1 MCPLAKG
8 MLLRRGAY
16 PPASAWPSV
25 VFCLEGLNRPCWCFG
40 LIFFET
46 KRIMMPPI
54 FYRLSIA
61 CVGLALFSVQAEQH
75 VNLLEIHPQYSY
87 AGVKNIGELEEV
99 LRGELGN
106 LGGYSFSRS
115 WWKWDRLRQRYVDDG
130 RKEENSI
137 RILRGVF
144 RGLILDW
151 YSKLEAVGEGD
162 MFYIYFTTN
171 SGNKVQR
178 QAEDGRTLRRD
189 FHGGGYHGGW
199 GGACRMRIYEE
210 LVRQKMLTADE
221 QATMKKIVHQSLE
234 YKYLDFNRGSQH
246 ADNHSFGNGGGVA
259 LGIKLF
265 PDAPQA
271 KEARAWLNRIWNH
284 MAEYGDWTE
293 WNYYPYGPIFLHGML
308 DIAEATGRIDSESKL
323 INAIGKRCLQ
333 FNHGGGVKGG
343 PNCGIRQRNDWSSVY
358 ADPWNVGY
366 YDVETSSRDG
376 NFWYRMAQHYKN
388 PEYLWVA
395 EQVALGGRPP
405 NGQVPQA
412 YQLAYN
418 KRFAWFVERGIEP
431 RVPKM
436 RAKVGLLSELNHQVK
451 ERIYLNSG
459 VEPDKPYAAFFLYD
473 KKDSHLDN
481 VSGFLYEYS
490 YNGAKL
496 LHSSGKYNN
505 VYSGNELRGGGSGN
519 ESLDALLVVH
529 NRHQFPVHP
538 DRLGDD
544 RDYRRMY
551 MAKHLPDLAAAGN
564 NDSNDAYGQFGFED
578 YFGPESQWVR
588 RALLTAEGYLIVA
601 DEYQVG
607 QALGQDYHAGPVW
620 HLARVEGQSVGR
632 QSRNWFAAPAFAH
645 AWWQKQIM
653 GVVVY
658 IHDHKQLVYGTINQ
672 NCSQDLD
679 VNTTSYAYRPIKA
692 GKTERFLSVLL
703 PHRLSTPAG
712 AVVRGVR
719 TVISKGKFS
728 ASIGGVK
735 VELGK
740 KGNWSVTR

>member
-1 MCPLAKG
+1 M
-8 MLLRRGAY
+8 M
-16 PPASAWPSV
+16 SPS
-25 VFCLEGLNRPCWCFG
+25 
-40 LIFFET
+40 
-46 KRIMMPPI
+46 

-115 WWKWDRLRQRYVDDG
+115 WWKWDRLRQRYVDGG

-265 PDAPQA
+265 PDAPQV

-505 VYSGNELRGGGSGN
+505 VYSENELRGGGSGN

-692 GKTERFLSVLL
+692 GKTERFLSVLI

-719 TVISKGKFS
+719 TAISKGKFS

>member
-1 MCPLAKG
+1 MLCLSLGLPLAKAAVKENILSEHPRHDYLNVG
-8 MLLRRGAY
+8 DIDQLENDLR
-16 PPASAWPSV
+16 
-25 VFCLEGLNRPCWCFG
+25 
-40 LIFFET
+40 
-46 KRIMMPPI
+46 
-54 FYRLSIA
+54 
-61 CVGLALFSVQAEQH
+61 QA
-75 VNLLEIHPQYSY
+75 
-87 AGVKNIGELEEV
+87 
-99 LRGELGN
+99 
-106 LGGYSFSRS
+106 LGGLESYSFSRS
-115 WWKWDRLRQRYVDDG
+115 WWKWDRLRQRYVDGD
-130 RKEENSI
+130 RRDKNAI
-137 RILRGVF
+137 RILRAVF

-151 YSKLEAVGEGD
+151 YARCEKRGEGD
-162 MFYIYFTTN
+162 LFYIFFTTS

-189 FHGGGYHGGW
+189 HHGGGYHGGW
-199 GGACRMRIYEE
+199 GGACRMRIFEE
-210 LVRQKMLTADE
+210 LVRQNMFTDAE
-221 QATMKKIVHQSLE
+221 QATMKKIVYQSLE
-234 YKYLDFNRGSQH
+234 PRFLDFKRGSQH

-265 PDAPQA
+265 PDVPQA
-271 KEARAWLNRIWNH
+271 KEARAWLERIWNH
-284 MAEYGDWTE
+284 MAEFGDWTE

-308 DIAEATGRIDSESKL
+308 DIAEATGRIESDGKL

-343 PNCGIRQRNDWSSVY
+343 PNCGIRQRSDLSAVY

-388 PEYLWVA
+388 PEYLWAA

-405 NGQVPQA
+405 NGQIPQA

-418 KRFAWFVERGIEP
+418 KRFAWFVKRGIEP

-436 RAKVGLLSELNHQVK
+436 QAKVGLLSELNHQVK

-505 VYSGNELRGGGSGN
+505 VYSGNDLRGGGSGN

-538 DRLGDD
+538 DRLGDN

-551 MAKHLPDLAAAGN
+551 MAKHLPDLATAKN
-564 NDSNDAYGQFGFED
+564 NDSGDAYGQFGFTD
-578 YFGPESQWVR
+578 YFGPDSQWIRKAV
-588 RALLTAEGYLIVA
+588 LTAEGYLIVA

-607 QALGQDYHAGPVW
+607 QALGRDYHAGPVW
-620 HLARVEGQSVGR
+620 HLARVEGRKPGQ
-632 QSRNWFAAPAFAH
+632 QEENWFIAPAFAQ
-645 AWWQKQIM
+645 AWWQKEKM
-653 GVVVY
+653 SVAVY
-658 IHDHKQLVYGTINQ
+658 IHDHRQMVYGTVNQ

-679 VNTTSYAYRPIKA
+679 LNTTAYAYRLIEA
-692 GKTERFLSVLL
+692 GKTERFLSVLI
-703 PHRLSTPAG
+703 PHKLSTPSG
-712 AVVRGVR
+712 EVVRGVK
-719 TVISKGKFS
+719 TSISKKGKYS
-728 ASIGGVK
+728 AFIGGLNI
-735 VELGK
+735 EMGRN
-740 KGNWSVTR
+740 GNWSVNR

>member
-46 KRIMMPPI
+46 KRIMMSPS

-75 VNLLEIHPQYSY
+75 VNLLEIHPQHSY
-87 AGVKNIGELEEV
+87 VGVKNIGELEEV

-115 WWKWDRLRQRYVDDG
+115 WWKWDRLRQRYVDGG

-265 PDAPQA
+265 PDAPQV

-333 FNHGGGVKGG
+333 FNHGGGVKGA

-692 GKTERFLSVLL
+692 GKTERFLSVLI

-719 TVISKGKFS
+719 TAISKGKFS

>member
-1 MCPLAKG
+1 MLCLSLGLPLAKAAVNENILSEHPRHDYLNVG
-8 MLLRRGAY
+8 DIDQLENDLR
-16 PPASAWPSV
+16 
-25 VFCLEGLNRPCWCFG
+25 
-40 LIFFET
+40 
-46 KRIMMPPI
+46 
-54 FYRLSIA
+54 
-61 CVGLALFSVQAEQH
+61 QA
-75 VNLLEIHPQYSY
+75 
-87 AGVKNIGELEEV
+87 
-99 LRGELGN
+99 
-106 LGGYSFSRS
+106 LGGLESYSFSRS
-115 WWKWDRLRQRYVDDG
+115 WWKWDRLRQRYVDGG
-130 RKEENSI
+130 RRDKNAI
-137 RILRGVF
+137 RILRAVF

-151 YSKLEAVGEGD
+151 YARCEKRGEGD
-162 MFYIYFTTN
+162 LFYIFFTTS

-189 FHGGGYHGGW
+189 HHGGGYHGGW
-199 GGACRMRIYEE
+199 GGACRMRIFEE
-210 LVRQKMLTADE
+210 LVRQNMFTDAE
-221 QATMKKIVHQSLE
+221 QATMEKIVYQSFE
-234 YKYLDFNRGSQH
+234 PRFLDFKRGSQH

-265 PDAPQA
+265 PDVPQA
-271 KEARAWLNRIWNH
+271 KEARAWLERIWNH
-284 MAEYGDWTE
+284 MAEFGDWTE

-308 DIAEATGRIDSESKL
+308 DIAEATGRIESDGKL

-343 PNCGIRQRNDWSSVY
+343 PNCGIRQRSDLSAVY

-388 PEYLWVA
+388 PEYLWAA

-405 NGQVPQA
+405 NGQIPQA

-418 KRFAWFVERGIEP
+418 KRFAWFVKRGIEP

-436 RAKVGLLSELNHQVK
+436 QAKVGLLSELNHQVK

-505 VYSGNELRGGGSGN
+505 VYSGNDLRGGGSGN

-538 DRLGDD
+538 DRLGDN

-551 MAKHLPDLAAAGN
+551 MAKHLPDLATAKN
-564 NDSNDAYGQFGFED
+564 NDSGDAYGQFGFAD
-578 YFGPESQWVR
+578 YFGPDSQWIRKAV
-588 RALLTAEGYLIVA
+588 LTAEGYLIVA

-607 QALGQDYHAGPVW
+607 QALGRDYHAGPVW
-620 HLARVEGQSVGR
+620 HLARVEGRKPGR
-632 QSRNWFAAPAFAH
+632 QEENWFVAPAFAQ
-645 AWWQKQIM
+645 AWWQKEKM
-653 GVVVY
+653 SVAVY
-658 IHDHKQLVYGTINQ
+658 IHDHRQMVYGTVNQ

-679 VNTTSYAYRPIKA
+679 LNTTAYAYRLIEA
-692 GKTERFLSVLL
+692 GKTERFLSVLI
-703 PHRLSTPAG
+703 PHKLSTPSG
-712 AVVRGVR
+712 EVVHGVK
-719 TVISKGKFS
+719 TSISKKGKYS
-728 ASIGGVK
+728 AFIGGLNI
-735 VELGK
+735 EMGRN
-740 KGNWSVTR
+740 GNWSVNR

>member
-1 MCPLAKG
+1 MLCLGLGLPLAKAAVNENILSQHPRHDYLNVG
-8 MLLRRGAY
+8 DIDQLENDLR
-16 PPASAWPSV
+16 
-25 VFCLEGLNRPCWCFG
+25 
-40 LIFFET
+40 
-46 KRIMMPPI
+46 
-54 FYRLSIA
+54 
-61 CVGLALFSVQAEQH
+61 QA
-75 VNLLEIHPQYSY
+75 
-87 AGVKNIGELEEV
+87 
-99 LRGELGN
+99 
-106 LGGYSFSRS
+106 LGGLESYSFSRS
-115 WWKWDRLRQRYVDDG
+115 WWKWDRLRQRYVDGG
-130 RKEENSI
+130 RRDKNAI
-137 RILRGVF
+137 RILRAVF

-151 YSKLEAVGEGD
+151 YARCEKRGKGD
-162 MFYIYFTTN
+162 LFYIFSTTN

-178 QAEDGRTLRRD
+178 PAEAGRTLRRD
-189 FHGGGYHGGW
+189 HPGGGYHGGW
-199 GGACRMRIYEE
+199 GGACRMRIFEE
-210 LVRQKMLTADE
+210 LVRQNMFADAE

-234 YKYLDFNRGSQH
+234 PRFLDFKRGSQH

-271 KEARAWLNRIWNH
+271 KEARAWLERIWNH
-284 MAEYGDWTE
+284 MAEFGDWTE

-308 DIAEATGRIDSESKL
+308 DIAEATGRIESDGKL

-343 PNCGIRQRNDWSSVY
+343 PNCGIRQRSDLSAVY

-388 PEYLWVA
+388 PEYLWAA
-395 EQVALGGRPP
+395 EQVVLGGRPP
-405 NGQVPQA
+405 NGQIPKA

-436 RAKVGLLSELNHQVK
+436 QAKVGLLSELNHQVK

-505 VYSGNELRGGGSGN
+505 VYSGNDLRGGGSGN

-538 DRLGDD
+538 DRLGDN

-551 MAKHLPDLAAAGN
+551 MAKHLPDLATAKN
-564 NDSNDAYGQFGFED
+564 NDSGDAYGQFGFAD
-578 YFGPESQWVR
+578 YFGPDSQWIRKAV
-588 RALLTAEGYLIVA
+588 LTAEGYLIVA

-607 QALGQDYHAGPVW
+607 QALGRDYHAGPVW
-620 HLARVEGQSVGR
+620 HLARVEGRKPGR
-632 QSRNWFAAPAFAH
+632 QEENWFVAPAFAQ
-645 AWWQKQIM
+645 AWWQKEKM
-653 GVVVY
+653 SVAVY
-658 IHDHKQLVYGTINQ
+658 IHDHRQMVYGTVNQ

-679 VNTTSYAYRPIKA
+679 LNTTAYAYRLIEA
-692 GKTERFLSVLL
+692 GKTERFLSVLI
-703 PHRLSTPAG
+703 PHKLSTPSG
-712 AVVRGVR
+712 EVVRGVK
-719 TVISKGKFS
+719 TSVSKKGKYS
-728 ASIGGVK
+728 AFIGGLNI
-735 VELGK
+735 EMNRN
-740 KGNWSVTR
+740 GNWSVNR

>member
-1 MCPLAKG
+1 
-8 MLLRRGAY
+8 
-16 PPASAWPSV
+16 
-25 VFCLEGLNRPCWCFG
+25 
-40 LIFFET
+40 
-46 KRIMMPPI
+46 
-54 FYRLSIA
+54 
-61 CVGLALFSVQAEQH
+61 
-75 VNLLEIHPQYSY
+75 
-87 AGVKNIGELEEV
+87 
-99 LRGELGN
+99 
-106 LGGYSFSRS
+106 
-115 WWKWDRLRQRYVDDG
+115 
-130 RKEENSI
+130 
-137 RILRGVF
+137 
-144 RGLILDW
+144 
-151 YSKLEAVGEGD
+151 
-162 MFYIYFTTN
+162 
-171 SGNKVQR
+171 
-178 QAEDGRTLRRD
+178 
-189 FHGGGYHGGW
+189 
-199 GGACRMRIYEE
+199 
-210 LVRQKMLTADE
+210 
-221 QATMKKIVHQSLE
+221 
-234 YKYLDFNRGSQH
+234 
-246 ADNHSFGNGGGVA
+246 
-259 LGIKLF
+259 
-265 PDAPQA
+265 
-271 KEARAWLNRIWNH
+271 
-284 MAEYGDWTE
+284 
-293 WNYYPYGPIFLHGML
+293 ML

-692 GKTERFLSVLL
+692 GKTERFLSVLI

-719 TVISKGKFS
+719 TAISKGKFS

>member
-1 MCPLAKG
+1 MLCLSLGLPLAKAAVKENILSEHPRHDYLNVG
-8 MLLRRGAY
+8 DIDQLENDLR
-16 PPASAWPSV
+16 
-25 VFCLEGLNRPCWCFG
+25 
-40 LIFFET
+40 
-46 KRIMMPPI
+46 
-54 FYRLSIA
+54 
-61 CVGLALFSVQAEQH
+61 QA
-75 VNLLEIHPQYSY
+75 
-87 AGVKNIGELEEV
+87 
-99 LRGELGN
+99 
-106 LGGYSFSRS
+106 LGGLESYSFSRS
-115 WWKWDRLRQRYVDDG
+115 WWKWDRLRQRYVDGD
-130 RKEENSI
+130 RRDKNAI
-137 RILRGVF
+137 RILRAVF

-151 YSKLEAVGEGD
+151 YARCEKRGEGD
-162 MFYIYFTTN
+162 LFYIFFTTS

-189 FHGGGYHGGW
+189 HHGGGYHGGW
-199 GGACRMRIYEE
+199 GGACRMRIFEE
-210 LVRQKMLTADE
+210 LVRQNMFTDAE
-221 QATMKKIVHQSLE
+221 QATMKKIVYQSLE
-234 YKYLDFNRGSQH
+234 PRFLDFKRGSQH

-265 PDAPQA
+265 PDVPQA
-271 KEARAWLNRIWNH
+271 KEARAWLERIWNH
-284 MAEYGDWTE
+284 MAEFGDWTE

-308 DIAEATGRIDSESKL
+308 DIAEATGRIESDGKL

-343 PNCGIRQRNDWSSVY
+343 PNCGIRQRSDLSAVY

-388 PEYLWVA
+388 PEYLWAA

-405 NGQVPQA
+405 NGQIPQA

-418 KRFAWFVERGIEP
+418 KRFAWFVKRGIEP

-436 RAKVGLLSELNHQVK
+436 QAKVGLLSELNHQVK

-505 VYSGNELRGGGSGN
+505 VYSGNDLRGGGSGN

-538 DRLGDD
+538 DRLGDN

-551 MAKHLPDLAAAGN
+551 MAKHLPDLATAKN
-564 NDSNDAYGQFGFED
+564 NDSGDAYGQFGFTD
-578 YFGPESQWVR
+578 YFGPDSQWIRKAV
-588 RALLTAEGYLIVA
+588 LTAEGYLIVA

-607 QALGQDYHAGPVW
+607 QALGRDYHAGPVW
-620 HLARVEGQSVGR
+620 HLARVEGRKPGR
-632 QSRNWFAAPAFAH
+632 QEENWFIAPAFAQ
-645 AWWQKQIM
+645 AWWQKEKM
-653 GVVVY
+653 SVAVY
-658 IHDHKQLVYGTINQ
+658 IHDHRQMVYGTVNQ

-679 VNTTSYAYRPIKA
+679 LNTTAYAYRLIEA
-692 GKTERFLSVLL
+692 GKIERFLSVLI
-703 PHRLSTPAG
+703 PHKLSTPSG
-712 AVVRGVR
+712 EVVRGVK
-719 TVISKGKFS
+719 TSISKKGKYS
-728 ASIGGVK
+728 AFIGGLNI
-735 VELGK
+735 EMGRN
-740 KGNWSVTR
+740 GNWSVNR

>member
-1 MCPLAKG
+1 MLCLGLGLPLAKAAVNENILSEHPRHDYLNVG
-8 MLLRRGAY
+8 DIDQLENDLR
-16 PPASAWPSV
+16 
-25 VFCLEGLNRPCWCFG
+25 
-40 LIFFET
+40 
-46 KRIMMPPI
+46 
-54 FYRLSIA
+54 
-61 CVGLALFSVQAEQH
+61 QA
-75 VNLLEIHPQYSY
+75 
-87 AGVKNIGELEEV
+87 
-99 LRGELGN
+99 
-106 LGGYSFSRS
+106 LGGLESYSFSRS
-115 WWKWDRLRQRYVDDG
+115 WWKWDRLRQRYVDGG
-130 RKEENSI
+130 RRDKNAI
-137 RILRGVF
+137 RILRAVF

-151 YSKLEAVGEGD
+151 YARCEKRGEGD
-162 MFYIYFTTN
+162 LFYIFFTTS

-189 FHGGGYHGGW
+189 HHGGGYHGGW
-199 GGACRMRIYEE
+199 GGACRMRIFEE
-210 LVRQKMLTADE
+210 LVRQNMFTDAE
-221 QATMKKIVHQSLE
+221 QATMKKIVYQSLE
-234 YKYLDFNRGSQH
+234 PRFLDFKRGSQH

-265 PDAPQA
+265 PDVPQA
-271 KEARAWLNRIWNH
+271 KEARAWLERIWNH
-284 MAEYGDWTE
+284 MAEFGDWTE

-308 DIAEATGRIDSESKL
+308 DIAEATGRIESDGKL

-343 PNCGIRQRNDWSSVY
+343 PNCGIRQRSDLSAVY

-388 PEYLWVA
+388 PEYLWAA
-395 EQVALGGRPP
+395 EQVAIGGRPP
-405 NGQVPQA
+405 NGQIPQA

-436 RAKVGLLSELNHQVK
+436 QAKVGLLSELNHQVK

-505 VYSGNELRGGGSGN
+505 VYSGNDLRGGGSGN

-538 DRLGDD
+538 DRLGDN

-551 MAKHLPDLAAAGN
+551 MAKHLPDLATAKN
-564 NDSNDAYGQFGFED
+564 NDSGDAYGQFGFAD
-578 YFGPESQWVR
+578 YFGPDSQWIRKAV
-588 RALLTAEGYLIVA
+588 LTAEGYLIVA

-607 QALGQDYHAGPVW
+607 QALGRDYHAGPVW
-620 HLARVEGQSVGR
+620 HLARVEGQKPGR
-632 QSRNWFAAPAFAH
+632 QEENWFVAPAFAQ
-645 AWWQKQIM
+645 AWWQKEKM
-653 GVVVY
+653 SVAVY
-658 IHDHKQLVYGTINQ
+658 IHDHRQMVYGTVNQ

-679 VNTTSYAYRPIKA
+679 LNTTAYAYRLIEA
-692 GKTERFLSVLL
+692 GKTERFLSVLI
-703 PHRLSTPAG
+703 PHKLSTPSG
-712 AVVRGVR
+712 EVVRGVK
-719 TVISKGKFS
+719 TSVSKKGKYS
-728 ASIGGVK
+728 AFIGGLNI
-735 VELGK
+735 EMDRN
-740 KGNWSVTR
+740 GNWSVNR

>member
-1 MCPLAKG
+1 MLCLGLGLPLVKAAVNENILSEHPRHDYLNVG
-8 MLLRRGAY
+8 DINQLENDLR
-16 PPASAWPSV
+16 
-25 VFCLEGLNRPCWCFG
+25 
-40 LIFFET
+40 
-46 KRIMMPPI
+46 
-54 FYRLSIA
+54 
-61 CVGLALFSVQAEQH
+61 QA
-75 VNLLEIHPQYSY
+75 
-87 AGVKNIGELEEV
+87 
-99 LRGELGN
+99 
-106 LGGYSFSRS
+106 LGGLESYSFSRS
-115 WWKWDRLRQRYVDDG
+115 WWKWDRLRQRYVDGG
-130 RKEENSI
+130 RRDKNAI
-137 RILRGVF
+137 RILRAVF

-151 YSKLEAVGEGD
+151 YARCEKRGEGD
-162 MFYIYFTTN
+162 LFYIFFTTS

-189 FHGGGYHGGW
+189 HHGGGYHGGW
-199 GGACRMRIYEE
+199 GGACRMRIFEE
-210 LVRQKMLTADE
+210 LVRQNMFTDAE
-221 QATMKKIVHQSLE
+221 QATMKKIVYQSLE
-234 YKYLDFNRGSQH
+234 PRFLDFKQGSQH

-265 PDAPQA
+265 PDVPQA
-271 KEARAWLNRIWNH
+271 KEARAWLERIWHH
-284 MAEYGDWTE
+284 MAEFGDWTE

-308 DIAEATGRIDSESKL
+308 DIAEATGRIESDGKL

-343 PNCGIRQRNDWSSVY
+343 PNCGIRQRSDLSAVY

-388 PEYLWVA
+388 PEYLWAA

-405 NGQVPQA
+405 NGQIPQA

-436 RAKVGLLSELNHQVK
+436 QAKVGLLSELNHQVK

-459 VEPDKPYAAFFLYD
+459 VEPDQPYAAFFLYD

-505 VYSGNELRGGGSGN
+505 VYSGNDLRGGGSGN

-538 DRLGDD
+538 DRLGDN

-551 MAKHLPDLAAAGN
+551 MAKHLPDLATAKN
-564 NDSNDAYGQFGFED
+564 NDSGDAYGQFGFAD
-578 YFGPESQWVR
+578 YFGPDSQWIRKAV
-588 RALLTAEGYLIVA
+588 LTAEGYLIVA

-607 QALGQDYHAGPVW
+607 QALGRDYHAGPVW
-620 HLARVEGQSVGR
+620 HLARVEGQKPGR
-632 QSRNWFAAPAFAH
+632 QEENWFVAPAFAQ
-645 AWWQKQIM
+645 AWWQKEKM
-653 GVVVY
+653 SVAVY
-658 IHDHKQLVYGTINQ
+658 IHDHRQMVYGTVNQ

-679 VNTTSYAYRPIKA
+679 LNTTAYAYRLIEA
-692 GKTERFLSVLL
+692 GKTERFLSVLI
-703 PHRLSTPAG
+703 PHKLSTPSG
-712 AVVRGVR
+712 EVVRGVK
-719 TVISKGKFS
+719 TSVSKKGKYS
-728 ASIGGVK
+728 AFIGGLNI
-735 VELGK
+735 EMDRN
-740 KGNWSVTR
+740 GNWSVNR

>member
-1 MCPLAKG
+1 MLCLGLGLPLAKAAVNENILSEHPRHDYLNVG
-8 MLLRRGAY
+8 DIDQLENDLR
-16 PPASAWPSV
+16 
-25 VFCLEGLNRPCWCFG
+25 
-40 LIFFET
+40 
-46 KRIMMPPI
+46 
-54 FYRLSIA
+54 
-61 CVGLALFSVQAEQH
+61 QA
-75 VNLLEIHPQYSY
+75 
-87 AGVKNIGELEEV
+87 
-99 LRGELGN
+99 
-106 LGGYSFSRS
+106 LGGLESYSFSRS
-115 WWKWDRLRQRYVDDG
+115 WWKWDRLRQRYVDGG
-130 RKEENSI
+130 RRDKNAI
-137 RILRGVF
+137 RILRAVF

-151 YSKLEAVGEGD
+151 YARCEKRGEGD
-162 MFYIYFTTN
+162 LFYIFFTTS

-189 FHGGGYHGGW
+189 HHGGGYHGGW
-199 GGACRMRIYEE
+199 GGACRMRIFEE
-210 LVRQKMLTADE
+210 LVRQNMFTDAE
-221 QATMKKIVHQSLE
+221 QATMKKIVYQSLE
-234 YKYLDFNRGSQH
+234 PRFLDFKRGSQH

-265 PDAPQA
+265 PDVPQA
-271 KEARAWLNRIWNH
+271 KEARAWLERIWNH
-284 MAEYGDWTE
+284 MAEFGDWTE

-308 DIAEATGRIDSESKL
+308 DIAEATGRIESDGKL

-343 PNCGIRQRNDWSSVY
+343 PNCGIRQRSDLSAVY

-388 PEYLWVA
+388 PEYLWAA

-405 NGQVPQA
+405 NGQIPQA

-436 RAKVGLLSELNHQVK
+436 QAKVGLLSELNHQVK

-459 VEPDKPYAAFFLYD
+459 VEPDQPYAAFFLYD

-505 VYSGNELRGGGSGN
+505 VYSGNDLRGGGSGN

-538 DRLGDD
+538 DRLGDN

-551 MAKHLPDLAAAGN
+551 MAKHLPDLATAKN
-564 NDSNDAYGQFGFED
+564 NDSGDAYGQFGFAD
-578 YFGPESQWVR
+578 YFGPDSQWIRKAV
-588 RALLTAEGYLIVA
+588 LTAEGYLIVA

-607 QALGQDYHAGPVW
+607 QALGRDYHAGPVW
-620 HLARVEGQSVGR
+620 HLARVEGQKPGR
-632 QSRNWFAAPAFAH
+632 QEENWFVAPAFAQ
-645 AWWQKQIM
+645 AWWQKEKM
-653 GVVVY
+653 SVAVY
-658 IHDHKQLVYGTINQ
+658 IHDHRQMVYGTVNQ

-679 VNTTSYAYRPIKA
+679 LNTTAYAYRLIEA
-692 GKTERFLSVLL
+692 GKTERFLSVLI
-703 PHRLSTPAG
+703 PHKLSTPSG
-712 AVVRGVR
+712 EVVRGVK
-719 TVISKGKFS
+719 TSVSKKGKYS
-728 ASIGGVK
+728 AFIGGLNI
-735 VELGK
+735 EMDRN
-740 KGNWSVTR
+740 GNWSVNR

>member
-1 MCPLAKG
+1 MLCLGLGLPLAKAAVNENILSEHPRHDYLNVG
-8 MLLRRGAY
+8 DIDQLENDLR
-16 PPASAWPSV
+16 
-25 VFCLEGLNRPCWCFG
+25 
-40 LIFFET
+40 
-46 KRIMMPPI
+46 
-54 FYRLSIA
+54 
-61 CVGLALFSVQAEQH
+61 QA
-75 VNLLEIHPQYSY
+75 
-87 AGVKNIGELEEV
+87 
-99 LRGELGN
+99 
-106 LGGYSFSRS
+106 LGGLESYSFSRS
-115 WWKWDRLRQRYVDDG
+115 WWKWDRLRQRYVDGD
-130 RKEENSI
+130 RRDKNAI
-137 RILRGVF
+137 RILRAVF

-151 YSKLEAVGEGD
+151 YARCEKRGEGD
-162 MFYIYFTTN
+162 LFYIFFTTS

-189 FHGGGYHGGW
+189 HHGGGYHGGW
-199 GGACRMRIYEE
+199 GGACRMRIFEE
-210 LVRQKMLTADE
+210 LVRQNMFTDAE
-221 QATMKKIVHQSLE
+221 QATMKKIVYQSLE
-234 YKYLDFNRGSQH
+234 PRFLDFKRGSQH

-265 PDAPQA
+265 PDVPQA
-271 KEARAWLNRIWNH
+271 KEARAWLERIWNH
-284 MAEYGDWTE
+284 MAEFGDWTE

-308 DIAEATGRIDSESKL
+308 DIAEATGRIESDGKL

-343 PNCGIRQRNDWSSVY
+343 PNCGIRQRSDLSAVY

-388 PEYLWVA
+388 PEYLWAA
-395 EQVALGGRPP
+395 EQVAIGGRPP
-405 NGQVPQA
+405 NGQIPQA

-418 KRFAWFVERGIEP
+418 KRFAWFVKRGIEP

-436 RAKVGLLSELNHQVK
+436 QAKVGLLSELNHQVK

-505 VYSGNELRGGGSGN
+505 VYSGNDLRGGGSGN

-538 DRLGDD
+538 DRLGDN

-551 MAKHLPDLAAAGN
+551 MAKHLPDLATAKN
-564 NDSNDAYGQFGFED
+564 NDSGDAYGQFGFTD
-578 YFGPESQWVR
+578 YFGPDSQWIRKAV
-588 RALLTAEGYLIVA
+588 LTAEGYLIVA

-607 QALGQDYHAGPVW
+607 QALGRDYHAGPVW
-620 HLARVEGQSVGR
+620 HLARVEGRKPGQ
-632 QSRNWFAAPAFAH
+632 QEENWFIAPAFAQ
-645 AWWQKQIM
+645 AWWQKEKM
-653 GVVVY
+653 SVAVY
-658 IHDHKQLVYGTINQ
+658 IHDHRQMVYGTVNQ

-679 VNTTSYAYRPIKA
+679 LNTTAYAYRLIEA
-692 GKTERFLSVLL
+692 GKIERFLSVLI
-703 PHRLSTPAG
+703 PHKLSTPSG
-712 AVVRGVR
+712 EVVRGVK
-719 TVISKGKFS
+719 TSISKKGKYS
-728 ASIGGVK
+728 AFIGGLNI
-735 VELGK
+735 EMGRN
-740 KGNWSVTR
+740 GNWSVNR